1 MSITAT
7 SSSASVVNDS
17 PYTGSAANSDTSN
30 EDEFTEIETLVIGAG
45 PTGLGAATRL
55 HQLGR
60 SFIIADSAE
69 APGGL
74 ASTDITPQG
83 FYFDVGGHVIF
94 SHYAYFDDA
103 LHRALPNEEDWSTH
117 QRVSYVRSAGNWVP
131 YPYQNNVSQLPLDL
145 RVKCVDGLLAAA
157 EHRAQTAG
165 QKPKNFDEWIV
176 RNMGEG
182 IADLFMRPY
191 NFKVWGTPTYKM
203 QCKWLGERVAAPN
216 VRTVVKNAL
225 TMQTAGNWGPNAT
238 FKFPMKDGTGGIWTA
253 VADKLPNERFRLGK
267 SGEVRLVDGAS
278 KVVEFGDGRKVK
290 YNNLVSTMALDGL
303 LDLLDGGANE
313 KVSVDRMK
321 VAAKEGLVYSTTIVL
336 GIGIRGQRPDR
347 IGDKCWLYFPED
359 NAPFYRAT
367 IFSNYSPYNC
377 PQADIKLPTL
387 QKADPS
393 LDYEKEPKEGPYWSL
408 MLEVCQSSEKP
419 VDLDTLMEE
428 TIRGA
433 IATELMLPADEIV
446 SLYERRFDHGYPT
459 PSLGRDGALAQI
471 LPPLRDEFNIR
482 SRGRFGSWKY
492 ECGNQDHSFM
502 LGVEAVDN
510 ALFGTPEMTL
520 HETDWVNGRRNIERR
535 LL

>member
-1 MSITAT
+1 MSVADHSTP
-7 SSSASVVNDS
+7 SAG
-17 PYTGSAANSDTSN
+17 TGSQHVIPNGDQVV
-30 EDEFTEIETLVIGAG
+30 EIETLVIGAG

-55 HQLGR
+55 DQLGR
-60 SFIIADSAE
+60 SFIIADSAD

-74 ASTDITPQG
+74 ASTDVTSEG

-103 LHRALPNEEDWSTH
+103 LHRALPNDEDWSTH

-145 RVKCVDGLLAAA
+145 RVKCVDGLIAAA
-157 EHRAQTAG
+157 EHRAQTPG
-165 QKPKNFDEWIV
+165 HKPKNFDEWIV

-191 NFKVWGTPTYKM
+191 NFKVWGTPTNKM

-216 VRTVVKNAL
+216 VRTVVRNAL

-253 VADKLPNERFRLGK
+253 VAKQLPSKQFRLSK
-267 SGEVRLVDGAS
+267 SGEVVRVDGPS
-278 KVVEFGDGRKVK
+278 RTVEFGDGRRIK
-290 YNNLVSTMALDGL
+290 YKNLISTMALDGF
-303 LDLLDGGANE
+303 LDCLDGGAE
-313 KVSVDRMK
+313 HRSVDRMRSI
-321 VAAKEGLVYSTTIVL
+321 AKEGLVYSSTIVL
-336 GIGIRGQRPDR
+336 GIGIRGNRPDR

-359 NAPFYRAT
+359 DAPFYRAT

-377 PQADIKLPTL
+377 PSDDVKLPTL

-393 LDYEKEPKEGPYWSL
+393 LPFDKAPSGGPYWSI
-408 MLEVCQSSEKP
+408 MLEVCQSAEKP
-419 VDLDTLMEE
+419 IDLDTLMEE
-428 TIRGA
+428 TIKGA
-433 IATELMLPADEIV
+433 VSTELMLPTDEIV
-446 SLYERRFDHGYPT
+446 SIYERRFDHGYPT
-459 PSLGRDGALAQI
+459 PSLGRDGALSQI
-471 LPPLRDEFNIR
+471 LPALRDEFDIR

-535 LL
+535 LV